1 MDAMLREATE
11 ASLGA
16 DPAGGQQRPGQ
27 WFSRWSMAGAA
38 LFATSMPL
46 AGFAL
51 LHVDPSARV
60 HDAGLLVHLAAL
72 VIGFGAVL
80 TVDWV
85 GLLWA
90 VGKRTFDDVL
100 RTAGDVTVPIWT
112 GYAGLVAS
120 GLCLEPDLTSALTR
134 VKLGLVVLIGVNGLF
149 ATALHGRL
157 VHAPNRVLVVV
168 AGMSAGISQL
178 GWWGALVIGHL
189 NSR

>member
-1 MDAMLREATE
+1 MGATVRAAPE

-16 DPAGGQQRPGQ
+16 DPAGGPSRPGQ
-27 WFSRWSMAGAA
+27 WFTQWSMAGAA
-38 LFATSMPL
+38 LFATAMPL
-46 AGFAL
+46 AGLAL
-51 LHVDPSARV
+51 LHVDPTERV
-60 HDAGLLVHLAAL
+60 HDAALLVHLAAL

-90 VGKRTFDDVL
+90 LGKRTFGDVL

-120 GLCLEPDLTSALTR
+120 GLCLEPDLAGVLTR

-157 VHAPNRVLVVV
+157 VHAPNRVLVAV
-168 AGMSAGISQL
+168 AGISAGISQL